1 VAEINAKTEAL
12 SEASRTLADAVY
24 AQASAQ
30 AQSQA
35 AGAQA
40 SGGDGAASSEDE
52 VIEEADYEVVDEEE
66 AKTS

>member
-24 AQASAQ
+24 AQASQQ

-35 AGAQA
+35 GAGPA
-40 SGGDGAASSEDE
+40 SGNGAAEDE